1 MPTIQVLDIGLTSS
15 LSACR
20 HVFLIYHFDKQKLNF
35 HQCHLGDWHSRQSL
49 FRMKTNVNYIE
60 KAQMVLPWMRGSL
73 WPHPFTT
80 PCPFPSPPASDEAPS
95 PGPTDVSEGLTVPNC
110 LPGGYK
116 NTSRQSVVTNTP
128 AKQTSPTQQLQCSPP
143 THLALLPAFSVSVTH
158 HNDSRVS
165 WQTASCS
172 PSRLVLSTDGPL
184 GCLGLFWFVI
194 FSLFYLPLLCK

>member
-1 MPTIQVLDIGLTSS
+1 
-15 LSACR
+15 
-20 HVFLIYHFDKQKLNF
+20 
-35 HQCHLGDWHSRQSL
+35 
-49 FRMKTNVNYIE
+49 
-60 KAQMVLPWMRGSL
+60 MVLPWMRGSF

-80 PCPFPSPPASDEAPS
+80 PCPLPSPPASDEAPS
-95 PGPTDVSEGLTVPNC
+95 PGPTDVSEGLAVPNC

-143 THLALLPAFSVSVTH
+143 THLALLPAFSLSVTH
-158 HNDSRVS
+158 QNDSRVS

-172 PSRLVLSTDGPL
+172 PPRLVLSTDGPL

-194 FSLFYLPLLCK
+194 ISLFSLSLLCKYLKHF